1 MRYLYRCSMTIGRA
15 SYDHH
20 KCSGPVV
27 GEAVAGGEPGNG
39 PRFLPNQKT
48 QDQDEECQHNNDTPP
63 QDAVRRPA

>member
-1 MRYLYRCSMTIGRA
+1 
-15 SYDHH
+15 
-20 KCSGPVV
+20 VV